1 MVLGVGVSSSY
12 QIFKTGKPYRLD
24 IAPTILVSAAGLI
37 MVLLSTLVV
46 VNLNGYYI
54 NKSLGI
60 WMIAI
65 YMICCIINV
74 TLEWGIA
81 VWSFIYKTIYHFLC
95 TTYMMDDLPREY
107 GMHGN
112 NETDIRRG
120 WLSESKVIWKGRD
133 DVYHKDVLYDDI
145 GKLSVTS
152 QLGGAGYGWISKEE
166 SDSFS
171 YRIQLKLTSPFT
183 LLIILL
189 HPFTVNIDLWEL
201 CVARGRKSISLIKVW
216 RLTASWW
223 EFSLSYPSIS
233 YLFTVELFHF
243 YLLRVKDAFTASTC
257 FPLALT
263 HYAIKQ
269 VIGKGAFGKV
279 HLVQHKGTLL
289 EYALK
294 CIHKDRCVELR
305 AANNMISERRLLER
319 INYPLIVNL
328 RYAFQD
334 DDHLFM
340 VLDLMLGGDLRFQ
353 LERNGPLSELQ
364 VRFYV
369 AEIALSLAYLH
380 RRRIAH
386 R

>member
-1 MVLGVGVSSSY
+1 MV
-12 QIFKTGKPYRLD
+12 
-24 IAPTILVSAAGLI
+24 
-37 MVLLSTLVV
+37 
-46 VNLNGYYI
+46 
-54 NKSLGI
+54 GI
-60 WMIAI
+60 
-65 YMICCIINV
+65 
-74 TLEWGIA
+74 
-81 VWSFIYKTIYHFLC
+81 
-95 TTYMMDDLPREY
+95 
-107 GMHGN
+107 
-112 NETDIRRG
+112 
-120 WLSESKVIWKGRD
+120 
-133 DVYHKDVLYDDI
+133 
-145 GKLSVTS
+145 
-152 QLGGAGYGWISKEE
+152 
-166 SDSFS
+166 
-171 YRIQLKLTSPFT
+171 
-183 LLIILL
+183 
-189 HPFTVNIDLWEL
+189 
-201 CVARGRKSISLIKVW
+201 
-216 RLTASWW
+216 
-223 EFSLSYPSIS
+223 SLSYHAYPSM
-233 YLFTVELFHF
+233 YLSLSF
-243 YLLRVKDAFTASTC
+243 YSWAFPFLSTTGNDTR
-257 FPLALT
+257 LQLSLVSHVYT
-263 HYAIKQ
+263 HTINAIEK

-294 CIHKDRCVELR
+294 CIHKDKCVELR